1 MTLELSKLTGDVQ
14 TMGKELAARERE
26 RADLVA
32 LAREMLY
39 DPYWARHAAHVLGDR
54 MEYPRQ
60 HERGDPSLRP
70 MRVDRPI

>member
-1 MTLELSKLTGDVQ
+1 MIEQ
-14 TMGKELAARERE
+14 PEQAEAILAAGD
-26 RADLVA
+26 ADLVA

-39 DPYWARHAAHVLGDR
+39 DPYWARHAAHVLGDP

-70 MRVDRPI
+70 MRADRPI